1 MSVSVTSSVDTY
13 RPARGLLPLCAGAA
27 AYLLL
32 LFLGDALLQDSDT
45 FWQIKVGQ
53 WIIDHRTLPTSDVYS
68 FTKFGAP
75 WISNAWLSQV
85 LYAAVHAWGWAGP
98 VILASLAIAA
108 AIAILVRLL
117 DAYFEPAH
125 SILIT
130 MLVLMLSWHHLLAR
144 PHVLVLPVMVAFV
157 SAMMSAADRRASPSF
172 FLLPLMSL
180 WANLHGGFVL
190 GLALIAPIAL
200 EAVWSAAPERRIVLG
215 ARWALFAAGAVVAAC
230 CTPYGWNTLLAAA
243 RILDLGQVLSILSEW
258 RPADFSSFGLFEA
271 CLLGLMGFALSRGVV
286 LSFPRV
292 LLLLLV
298 THMALAN
305 VRSVEAFAFIVPL
318 ILAKP
323 FASQPVDVAAASA
336 AVERWSRPYFPGL
349 AIAAVAAGIWAS
361 TASYTAH
368 HDFTFAKLQTPA
380 AAVDMLRQRQ
390 AKRIFNAYEFG
401 GYLISR
407 DVPPFI
413 DGRAELYGEKFVVS
427 YFNAVGG
434 RNVDELLRLL
444 ETFQIDATLLAPSSP
459 AAQILDHI
467 PGWRKLYA
475 DDIAVIHVR
484 ADRTQMNSAPAP
496 EVSK

>member
-53 WIIDHRTLPTSDVYS
+53 WIIDHRAVPISDVYS
-68 FTKFGAP
+68 FTKFGSP

-98 VILASLAIAA
+98 VILASLAAAA
-108 AIAILVRLL
+108 AIAILVWLL
-117 DAYFEPAH
+117 DVYFEPAH
-125 SILIT
+125 SILIA

-144 PHVLVLPVMVAFV
+144 PHLLALPVMVAWIG
-157 SAMMSAADRRASPSF
+157 AMISAADRRASPSL

-190 GLALIAPIAL
+190 GLALIAPVAL

-258 RPADFSSFGLFEA
+258 RPADFGSFGLFEG

-286 LSFPRV
+286 LSFPRI

-305 VRSVEAFAFIVPL
+305 VRSIETFAFIVPL

-323 FASQPVDVAAASA
+323 FASQPVDVAASTTT
-336 AVERWSRPYFPGL
+336 ERWSRPYLPGL
-349 AIAAVAAGIWAS
+349 AIAAIAAGMWAS

-380 AAVDMLRQRQ
+380 AAVDMLKQRQ

-427 YFNAVGG
+427 YFHAVDG
-434 RNVDELLRLL
+434 RNVDQLLRLL
-444 ETFQIDATLLAPSSP
+444 DTFQIDATLLAPSSP

-467 PGWRKLYA
+467 AGWQRLYA

-484 ADRTQMNSAPAP
+484 ADRTQINNAPAP
-496 EVSK
+496 DASK

>member
-1 MSVSVTSSVDTY
+1 MSVSVTSSVDYY

-53 WIIDHRTLPTSDVYS
+53 WIIDQRAVPTADVYS

-85 LYAAVHAWGWAGP
+85 LYAAVDAWGWAGP
-98 VILASLAIAA
+98 VILAALAAA
-108 AIAILVRLL
+108 TAIAILVWLL
-117 DAYFEPAH
+117 DTYFEPAH
-125 SILIT
+125 TILIA

-144 PHVLVLPVMVAFV
+144 PHVLALPVMVAWIG
-157 SAMMSAADRRASPSF
+157 AMISAADRRASPSF

-230 CTPYGWNTLLAAA
+230 CTPYGWNSLLAAA

-258 RPADFSSFGLFEA
+258 RPADFSSFGLFEG
-271 CLLGLMGFALSRGVV
+271 CLLGLMGFALSRDVV
-286 LSFPRV
+286 LSFPRI

-305 VRSVEAFAFIVPL
+305 ARSIEAFAFIVPL

-323 FASQPVDVAAASA
+323 FASQPVDVAASA
-336 AVERWSRPYFPGL
+336 AAERWSRPYFPGL
-349 AIAAVAAGIWAS
+349 AIAAIAAGMWAS
-361 TASYTAH
+361 TASYAAH
-368 HDFTFAKLQTPA
+368 HDFTFARLQTPA

-390 AKRIFNAYEFG
+390 AKRVFNAYEFG

-434 RNVDELLRLL
+434 RSVDELLRLL
-444 ETFQIDATLLAPSSP
+444 DTFQIDATLLAPSSP

-467 PGWRKLYA
+467 AGWRRLYA

-484 ADRTQMNSAPAP
+484 ADRTPMNNPPAP
-496 EVSK
+496 EGSK

>member
-27 AYLLL
+27 AYLLF
-32 LFLGDALLQDSDT
+32 LFLGDVLLQDSDT

-53 WIIDHRTLPTSDVYS
+53 WIIDHRAVPTSDIYS

-85 LYAAVHAWGWAGP
+85 LYAAAYAWGWAGP
-98 VILASLAIAA
+98 VVLTALAA
-108 AIAILVRLL
+108 AAAMAILVRLL

-125 SILIT
+125 SILIM

-144 PHVLVLPVMVAFV
+144 PHVLALPVMVAWIG
-157 SAMMSAADRRASPSF
+157 AMMSAADRRTCPSF
-172 FLLPLMSL
+172 FLLPLMAL

-190 GLALIAPIAL
+190 GLALVGPIAL
-200 EAVWSAAPERRIVLG
+200 DAIWSVAPERRIMLG

-230 CTPYGWNTLLAAA
+230 CTPYGWNSLLAAA
-243 RILDLGQVLSILSEW
+243 KILDLGQVLTILSEW
-258 RPADFSSFGLFEA
+258 RPADFSSFGLFEG
-271 CLLGLMGFALSRGVV
+271 CLLGLLGFALSRGVV
-286 LSFPRV
+286 LSFPRI
-292 LLLLLV
+292 LLLLLL

-305 VRSVEAFAFIVPL
+305 VRSIEAFAFIVPL

-323 FASQPVDVAAASA
+323 FAGQSVGVAASA
-336 AVERWSRPYFPGL
+336 TAERWSRPYIPGL
-349 AIAAVAAGIWAS
+349 AIAALAAGMWAS
-361 TASYTAH
+361 TSSYTAR

-401 GYLISR
+401 GYLIAR

-413 DGRAELYGEKFVVS
+413 DGRAELYGEKFVVN
-427 YFNAVGG
+427 YFDAVGG
-434 RNVDELLRLL
+434 RNVDQLLHLL

-467 PGWRKLYA
+467 PGWRRLYA

-484 ADRTQMNSAPAP
+484 A
-496 EVSK
+496 E